1 MIAQRV
7 RLVIQQSGLT
17 LPEFSSR
24 TGIKK
29 STLVNYRDGVYP
41 PTAAFLE
48 RVCSEFLINPQW
60 LLLGTG
66 PMKAEQSLSDARLG
80 LETVY
85 ADGDIRKKA
94 AAAQCPPGRKA
105 TSLTNQDEG
114 EVVLK
119 DPALDLNSQL
129 AESAIDAERYSLIPL
144 LESRVSGGPE
154 GEVLYEEI
162 ADYLPFKRDWIERV
176 AGRTEE
182 RQRALLLVRVRGD
195 SMSPTI
201 NQGEIVLIDT
211 YEGERLHVLD
221 GRIYL
226 VILPDGSSTL
236 KRLVLKKEDGRFK
249 LLCLSDN
256 TPDYRPF
263 EFDLEPGK
271 TLKHYILGRV
281 RWCGKEFD

>member
-1 MIAQRV
+1 MISERV
-7 RLVIQQSGLT
+7 KRVIQDSGLS
-17 LPEFSSR
+17 LPQFSSR

-48 RVCSEFLINPQW
+48 RVCEEFLINPQW

-66 PMKAEQSLSDARLG
+66 PMKAEQSLSDFGTHNEAI
-80 LETVY
+80 Y
-85 ADGDIRKKA
+85 AEGDIRKKTA
-94 AAAQCPPGRKA
+94 ATQRPPGRKA
-105 TSLTNQDEG
+105 ASLTTQDQA
-114 EVVLK
+114 EVMLESA
-119 DPALDLNSQL
+119 DLDLNSQL
-129 AESAIDAERYSLIPL
+129 AASAIDAERYSLIPL

-162 ADYLPFKRDWIERV
+162 ADYLPFKRDWIERL
-176 AGRTEE
+176 AGRAEE
-182 RQRALLLVRVRGD
+182 RQQALLLVRVRGD

-211 YEGERLHVLD
+211 YEGERLRILD

-226 VILPDGSSTL
+226 VILPDGSATL
-236 KRLVLKKEDGRFK
+236 KRLVLKEKDGRLK

-263 EFDLEPGK
+263 EFDLDPGK